1 MSRFQSLIT
10 ELRRRKIF
18 RTVGIYIVA
27 AWVTVQVASLV
38 FPAIDVPESALRY
51 VWLIAILL
59 FPLVMVFAWFFDLTT
74 TGLTRTPPAD
84 ADHGFD
90 PSLRRTDYLI
100 LATLSVVAVAVAW
113 QVMSRIEA
121 LPEIAPRAINPNSI
135 AVLPLDDIS
144 GDPEQQYFVSGMHA
158 ALIAGLSRVRALRV
172 TSKASTMTY
181 GNRVRLAVQ
190 MLDAEDDEH
199 VWSATFEEDLEDIMI
214 LQSRVVQAIAGQVRV
229 TLSADEQERFENV
242 SAVNPAAYEAFLKG
256 QFHVE
261 RFTPKDMELAEG
273 YYREAV
279 ELDPEYALGYWG
291 LAKLCGFRNQA
302 GVITPEEA
310 REQCLPPILRALD
323 LDPLLPEA
331 HLGYANHMTWRR
343 FDWEKAA
350 TAFERAIELNPSY
363 AEARMFYSHYLGI
376 VGRLE
381 ESTEQMLKSLELDPL
396 NPFVRALYAVQLLMI
411 DEYEQAV
418 TVAEEV
424 LASAPGFGFGYV
436 VMWAGYHLL
445 DEKNRA
451 IEAAVNYFR
460 HTRGQTLSAEFL
472 ESAYDGTNYSAAHL
486 SLAEFLVEQSETE
499 RAAPNTIGVL
509 FEYAGDT
516 ERAIDWFETA
526 YREYDPDA
534 PYAGVLSKI
543 PETRANPRFQQLLRD
558 MKLDY
563 WAEQF
568 SSIDR

>member
-1 MSRFQSLIT
+1 
-10 ELRRRKIF
+10 
-18 RTVGIYIVA
+18 
-27 AWVTVQVASLV
+27 
-38 FPAIDVPESALRY
+38 
-51 VWLIAILL
+51 
-59 FPLVMVFAWFFDLTT
+59 
-74 TGLTRTPPAD
+74 
-84 ADHGFD
+84 
-90 PSLRRTDYLI
+90 
-100 LATLSVVAVAVAW
+100 
-113 QVMSRIEA
+113 
-121 LPEIAPRAINPNSI
+121 
-135 AVLPLDDIS
+135 
-144 GDPEQQYFVSGMHA
+144 
-158 ALIAGLSRVRALRV
+158 
-172 TSKASTMTY
+172 
-181 GNRVRLAVQ
+181 
-190 MLDAEDDEH
+190 
-199 VWSATFEEDLEDIMI
+199 
-214 LQSRVVQAIAGQVRV
+214 
-229 TLSADEQERFENV
+229 
-242 SAVNPAAYEAFLKG
+242 
-256 QFHVE
+256 
-261 RFTPKDMELAEG
+261 
-273 YYREAV
+273 
-279 ELDPEYALGYWG
+279 
-291 LAKLCGFRNQA
+291 
-302 GVITPEEA
+302 
-310 REQCLPPILRALD
+310 
-323 LDPLLPEA
+323 
-331 HLGYANHMTWRR
+331 
-343 FDWEKAA
+343 
-350 TAFERAIELNPSY
+350 
-363 AEARMFYSHYLGI
+363 
-376 VGRLE
+376 
-381 ESTEQMLKSLELDPL
+381 
-396 NPFVRALYAVQLLMI
+396 MI

>member
-1 MSRFQSLIT
+1 
-10 ELRRRKIF
+10 
-18 RTVGIYIVA
+18 
-27 AWVTVQVASLV
+27 
-38 FPAIDVPESALRY
+38 
-51 VWLIAILL
+51 
-59 FPLVMVFAWFFDLTT
+59 
-74 TGLTRTPPAD
+74 
-84 ADHGFD
+84 
-90 PSLRRTDYLI
+90 
-100 LATLSVVAVAVAW
+100 
-113 QVMSRIEA
+113 
-121 LPEIAPRAINPNSI
+121 
-135 AVLPLDDIS
+135 
-144 GDPEQQYFVSGMHA
+144 
-158 ALIAGLSRVRALRV
+158 
-172 TSKASTMTY
+172 
-181 GNRVRLAVQ
+181 

-460 HTRGQTLSAEFL
+460 HTRGQTMSAEFL